1 MSKQSIYLL
10 LLEANDNAKVFIKQF
25 KSGEINKARLDQL
38 LHEENLEFCELAKRS
53 QYGIEQVM
61 IALDFSGADC
71 VRGGAL
77 RIASDYLAELIDQS
91 LARGDLLVLF
101 PYVCIPG
108 CKTKSGYETQI
119 FLLRS
124 GVL

>member
-53 QYGIEQVM
+53 QYGLDQVM

-71 VRGGAL
+71 VG
-77 RIASDYLAELIDQS
+77 
-91 LARGDLLVLF
+91 LLGF
-101 PYVCIPG
+101 G
-108 CKTKSGYETQI
+108 
-119 FLLRS
+119 
-124 GVL
+124 